1 MRVKCSLSEDEA
13 IAFLQWLDDQY
24 SEFYPE
30 LHHMRSENPDMVNA
44 FLKMTKALEE
54 AIDNG

>member
-1 MRVKCSLSEDEA
+1 MRVKCSLTEDEA
-13 IAFLQWLDDQY
+13 IQLLDWMDEQY
-24 SEFYPE
+24 GEFYPE
-30 LHHMRSENPDMVNA
+30 LHNMRSENPDMVNA